1 MAWAS
6 SRQPRAS
13 VAEDAGSVNDVLCQ
27 RDAIPAAHRVAH
39 RLGFRP
45 LHALGDARHHWRRGS
60 LRSRAS
66 SVRASKHAWRPRPVV
81 SKRSWSSLSWG
92 EGDGVYQEF
101 RGPRV
106 TRKTI
111 VSPDGLSLT
120 VTRDAAVRV
129 MGSTFKEDDYVANS
143 DARPTHRRRYLEGSA
158 RGRQTGERVLPTQ
171 TAAIERGAQMAQ
183 RVPGNSQLVIHGED
197 GRVRDERAYGEDPS
211 PPRG

>member
-1 MAWAS
+1 
-6 SRQPRAS
+6 
-13 VAEDAGSVNDVLCQ
+13 
-27 RDAIPAAHRVAH
+27 
-39 RLGFRP
+39 
-45 LHALGDARHHWRRGS
+45 
-60 LRSRAS
+60 
-66 SVRASKHAWRPRPVV
+66 
-81 SKRSWSSLSWG
+81 
-92 EGDGVYQEF
+92 VYQEF

-197 GRVRDERAYGEDPS
+197 GRVRDERAYGEDPF